1 MAVASDVDIYKRL
14 RKPRDAGLG
23 WYKAFAGG
31 IQKHYHCDYL
41 EVANYKHI
49 MIVHAS

>member
-1 MAVASDVDIYKRL
+1 MAVALNSAVDIYKRL
-14 RKPRDAGLG
+14 RKPRNAGPG

-41 EVANYKHI
+41 EVDNY